1 MRISSIVIGAGMI
14 AAFGLLAGCAD
25 ESGNINQLNQN
36 EFALRGM
43 IATDRQQMDALRA
56 ELKRTQDQVAELQ
69 HAGAATSG
77 GNAPADVNDRLS
89 KLESEVNAMQVAMP
103 ASASPPAV
111 PGAPGAE
118 VPTVAGAPAL
128 PPPGAPP
135 SGASIAGLPAAP
147 AAPAAPGATTAGAEP
162 APTWPQDLDKE
173 IAAAQNSSDPGI
185 KVYRKGLDAMKTGN
199 YPSAIINFA
208 KVQHSYPK
216 SPLSEPAQYFT
227 ANAFYENGK
236 YEQAVLQ
243 FNDLTM
249 RFPSSRYLCES
260 LLREGQSFVRLN
272 DRIDARL
279 TLQKLAGNSNCATES
294 ATANNMLKDLGSD

>member
-1 MRISSIVIGAGMI
+1 MRISSILIGACAMVA
-14 AAFGLLAGCAD
+14 AAFLGGCAD

-43 IATDRQQMDALRA
+43 IASDRQEMDSLRA

-69 HAGAATSG
+69 HANAGGEA
-77 GNAPADVNDRLS
+77 GNASADVSARVS
-89 KLESEVNAMQVAMP
+89 RLESEMNAVQAAMP
-103 ASASPPAV
+103 ATASA
-111 PGAPGAE
+111 APGAE
-118 VPTVAGAPAL
+118 TPPVPGVPPVASA
-128 PPPGAPP
+128 PGAPP
-135 SGASIAGLPAAP
+135 PPSTASVAGGPPGASAASAAG
-147 AAPAAPGATTAGAEP
+147 TEP

-173 IAAAQNSSDPGI
+173 IAASQDSKDPGA

-199 YPSAIINFA
+199 YPAAIIQFA
-208 KVQHSYPK
+208 KVQHNFPK

-227 ANAFYENGK
+227 ANAFYENSK

-294 ATANNMLKDLGSD
+294 VAANNMLKDLGSD

>member
-1 MRISSIVIGAGMI
+1 LRISSIIIGASAI
-14 AAFGLLAGCAD
+14 AALSLLAGCAD
-25 ESGNINQLNQN
+25 QSANINQINQN

-43 IATDRQQMDALRA
+43 IASDRQDIDALRA

-69 HAGAATSG
+69 HAGAANTAAG
-77 GNAPADVNDRLS
+77 APADANDRLS

-103 ASASPPAV
+103 ATAPAVANGTPDAETPPV
-111 PGAPGAE
+111 PGA
-118 VPTVAGAPAL
+118 
-128 PPPGAPP
+128 PPGAPP
-135 SGASIAGLPAAP
+135 GAAPPPTTASIAGGP
-147 AAPAAPGATTAGAEP
+147 PAAPGATAASTEP
-162 APTWPQDLDKE
+162 APTWPQDLDKQ
-173 IAAAQNSSDPGI
+173 IAAAQTSNDPGI

-199 YPSAIINFA
+199 YPAAIIQFA
-208 KVQHSYPK
+208 KVQHSFAK

-249 RFPSSRYLCES
+249 RFPNSTYLCES

-279 TLQKLAGNSNCATES
+279 TLQKLAGNSNCSTES
-294 ATANNMLKDLGSD
+294 VAANNMLKDLGSD